1 MIDATIAASTT
12 ADPSAAFGEPKT
24 DDSVPTE
31 SATRAVAND
40 PRDLTGRTVL
50 VTGGGQGVG
59 QGVATL
65 CAQRGARVVV
75 NDYHLDRAA
84 AVSEQIG
91 AAGGEAVA
99 LRCDVSDYDDVTE
112 MVEQA
117 GARFGRIDVLVNNA
131 GNAGPTAGSLF
142 DQPPFWETD
151 PSDWA
156 RWLSTNLFGVL
167 NVTRA
172 CVSHM
177 VAQRWGRVVTVIS
190 DAGRVGEAN
199 LVVYGGAK
207 AGAAGFSRG
216 LAKAVGRHGVTV
228 NCVALGSM
236 NTASVAEITSDP
248 TLLKQVLSGYP
259 IRRLG
264 EPDDAAQ
271 MIAFLA
277 SDAASWITGQT
288 YPVNGGYS
296 VAT

>member
-1 MIDATIAASTT
+1 MTEDPTRTT
-12 ADPSAAFGEPKT
+12 TTGE
-24 DDSVPTE
+24 
-31 SATRAVAND
+31 
-40 PRDLTGRTVL
+40 LTGRTVL

-59 QGVATL
+59 RGIAML

-75 NDYHLDRAA
+75 NDYHLDRAE
-84 AVSEQIG
+84 AVREDIRL
-91 AAGGEAVA
+91 AGGEAIA
-99 LRCDVSDYDDVTE
+99 LRCDVSDYDDVAA
-112 MVEQA
+112 MVEQTVA
-117 GARFGRIDVLVNNA
+117 QLGGVDVLVNNA
-131 GNAGPTAGSLF
+131 GNAGPATVGLF
-142 DQPPFWETD
+142 DQPPFWETG
-151 PSDWA
+151 PKEWEP
-156 RWLSTNLFGVL
+156 WLATNLFGVL

-172 CVSHM
+172 CVPHM
-177 VAQRWGRVVTVIS
+177 VGQGWGRVVTVIS

-228 NCVALGSM
+228 NCVALGTM
-236 NTASVAEITSDP
+236 NTPAVAEVTSDP
-248 TLLKQVLSGYP
+248 KLLKQVLSGYS

-264 EPDDAAQ
+264 EPGDAAH